1 MKKLLIISGIVFILL
16 MVGFSGC
23 TEFGIEITNIG
34 DIIANP
40 DEYIGK
46 ELTIEGDCSA
56 TIITDNK
63 GHMLKYEYGSII
75 NGMLY
80 YNILYKVYYMKL
92 DVCPYCK
99 HSWYRRSPE
108 APVKC
113 PKCHRRYYG
122 LKGKR

>member
-63 GHMLKYEYGSII
+63 GHMLKYDYGSII
-75 NGMLY
+75 NGMFQLTGTIKY
-80 YNILYKVYYMKL
+80 TNYNLVYI
-92 DVCPYCK
+92 DVTK
-99 HSWYRRSPE
+99 
-108 APVKC
+108 AKA
-113 PKCHRRYYG
+113 
-122 LKGKR
+122 L